1 MVARRRAPTTHPLVG
16 ATSRLERLVIRPG
29 ESGGLFTR
37 TGFVLAKICTEEIL
51 RMKPSYRLIKRRDFA
66 IEDIQADS
74 IRELQ
79 KVSSDSSS
87 SKISEF
93 FLDISDIHF
102 H

>member
-1 MVARRRAPTTHPLVG
+1 MK
-16 ATSRLERLVIRPG
+16 TSDRLIR
-29 ESGGLFTR
+29 
-37 TGFVLAKICTEEIL
+37 
-51 RMKPSYRLIKRRDFA
+51 MIKRRDFV